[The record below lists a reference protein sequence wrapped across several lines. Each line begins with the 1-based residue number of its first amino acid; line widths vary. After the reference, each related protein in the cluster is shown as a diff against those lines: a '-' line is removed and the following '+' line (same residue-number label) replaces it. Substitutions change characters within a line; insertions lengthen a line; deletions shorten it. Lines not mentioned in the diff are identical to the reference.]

1 MSSHLDSTQAIYSMC
16 AVKGGTDSLVT
27 IDMLCY
33 TMIAWLFKGIHMAQL
48 NIRIDDALKE
58 EGEGSGDAVENLY

>member
-1 MSSHLDSTQAIYSMC
+1 
-16 AVKGGTDSLVT
+16 
-27 IDMLCY
+27 
-33 TMIAWLFKGIHMAQL
+33 MAQL